1 MYILEDFSIKCV
13 FTSMIAF
20 SHFSL
25 NVVPCYTTRSKKV
38 GSVSDI
44 SAVHFMPVE

>member
-1 MYILEDFSIKCV
+1 MYILEDFCSMCV

-25 NVVPCYTTRSKKV
+25 KVVPWYTIGSK
-38 GSVSDI
+38 GSKEIVLVSGI
-44 SAVHFMPVE
+44 S